1 LHVKDF
7 AALSPAALARG
18 DAAAAGDGVV
28 GASALDTLLYDDFY
42 GRPTMNSDDH
52 NAIEQTVQTYLDG
65 LYEGDADKLASVFH
79 ETSALTYE
87 QDGKLVVLPREQWLK
102 AVRER
107 PTPKAKGL
115 PRDDTILLVDQS
127 GPTTAFV
134 KVKCQIPPRF
144 FTDYLSL
151 LKVDGRWV
159 VAQKVF
165 ATVVKS

>member
-1 LHVKDF
+1 M
-7 AALSPAALARG
+7 G
-18 DAAAAGDGVV
+18 
-28 GASALDTLLYDDFY
+28 
-42 GRPTMNSDDH
+42 SDDR

-87 QDGKLVVLPREQWLK
+87 QDGKLTVLSREQWLSW
-102 AVRER
+102 VRER
-107 PTPKAKGL
+107 PKPKDKGL
-115 PRDDTILLVDQS
+115 ARDDVILMIDQA
-127 GPTTAFV
+127 GPTTALV

-151 LKVDGRWV
+151 LKVDGRWL

-165 ATVVKS
+165 ATVVKP